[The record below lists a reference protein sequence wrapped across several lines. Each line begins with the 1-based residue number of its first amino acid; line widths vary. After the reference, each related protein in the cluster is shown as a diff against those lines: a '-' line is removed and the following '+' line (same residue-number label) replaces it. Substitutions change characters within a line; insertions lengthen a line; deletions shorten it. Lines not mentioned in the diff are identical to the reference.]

1 MYQKFSNLPTNKN
14 FGITMGIVFMII
26 FFLTKIKLFL
36 FLGLI
41 FFILGLFNSKYLTY
55 LNIYWM
61 KFGYLLSKLLNPI
74 ILGFLFILLFVPIG
88 FLLKLFKKDLL
99 NIKLNDTLDSNWLNK
114 EKESQHNMKD
124 QF

>member
-1 MYQKFSNLPTNKN
+1 MYQKFQNLPTNKN
-14 FGITMGIVFMII
+14 FGLTMGIAFMII

-55 LNIYWM
+55 FNVYWM
-61 KFGYLLSKLLNPI
+61 KLGYLLSKLLNPI

-88 FLLKLFKKDLL
+88 LLLRLFKKDLL
-99 NIKLNDTLDSNWLNK
+99 NVKLNDKLNSNWLNK
-114 EKESQHNMKD
+114 ERETQHNMKD